1 MIEFL
6 GTSTDMVLHEGT
18 IRLLAALPP
27 EVVGELV
34 KSVMSYL
41 LHGDS
46 DAAYITCET
55 TAEALF
61 ETIRPQL
68 DDARATH
75 EQPMGW

>member
-6 GTSTDMVLHEGT
+6 DAGDMVLHDGA

-27 EVVGELV
+27 DVVGELV

-68 DDARATH
+68 DDARAAQ
-75 EQPMGW
+75 EQPIGW

>member
-1 MIEFL
+1 MIEL
-6 GTSTDMVLHEGT
+6 LANNDIVLHAGA